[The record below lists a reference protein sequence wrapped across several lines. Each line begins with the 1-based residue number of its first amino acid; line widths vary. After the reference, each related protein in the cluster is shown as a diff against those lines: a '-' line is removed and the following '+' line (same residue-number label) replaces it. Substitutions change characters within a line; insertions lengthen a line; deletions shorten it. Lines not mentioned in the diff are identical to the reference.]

1 LHIPFFSRKELFTAE
16 EKQQIVS
23 AIQAAERCTSGEIRV
38 FVESRCRFV
47 DPLDRAAEVFTGLNI
62 TQTAARNGV
71 LVYVA
76 LKDRQLALLGD
87 KGIHEKVGREF
98 WNQQVQ
104 LILSHFNRANYA
116 GGIARV
122 VTEIGEALRTHFPYD
137 KDTDTNELPDDIV
150 FGR

>member
-1 LHIPFFSRKELFTAE
+1 LHIPFFSRKELFNTE
-16 EKQQIVS
+16 EKQQIVA

-47 DPLDRAAEVFTGLNI
+47 DPLDRAAEIFSRLNMD
-62 TQTAARNGV
+62 QTAARNGV

-104 LILSHFNRANYA
+104 RILSHFTRADYA

-122 VTEIGEALRTHFPYD
+122 VAEIGEALQAHFPYD